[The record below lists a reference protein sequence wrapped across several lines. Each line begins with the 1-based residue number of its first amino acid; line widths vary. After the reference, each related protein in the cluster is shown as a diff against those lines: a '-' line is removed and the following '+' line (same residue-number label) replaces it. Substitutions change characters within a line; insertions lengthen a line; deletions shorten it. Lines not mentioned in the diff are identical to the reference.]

1 MHTGCIHE
9 PVHEANVGGP
19 PGVWA
24 LTTLAHVHCHFADS
38 QMGGLPR
45 QREAGIVAKVKKD
58 SAHG

>member
-1 MHTGCIHE
+1 MNTGCIHE
-9 PVHEANVGGP
+9 PVHEANVGGLRAYAP
-19 PGVWA
+19 SRRLRTFTVI
-24 LTTLAHVHCHFADS
+24 FADS